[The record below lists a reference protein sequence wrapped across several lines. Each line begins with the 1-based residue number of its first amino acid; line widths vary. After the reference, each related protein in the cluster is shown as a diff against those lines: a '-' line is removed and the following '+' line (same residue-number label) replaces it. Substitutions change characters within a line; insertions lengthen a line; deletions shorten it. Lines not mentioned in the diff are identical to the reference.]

1 MYQVRFLPR
10 AEKYIKKLKE
20 KNLKEKFKLAVYQI
34 QKNPYIGKAKKGDL
48 TNIYGFDVFYNKT
61 NYEIAYK
68 IYEHKQIVVIIL
80 IGTRENF
87 YNELKNY
94 ISTLKNNAN

>member
-1 MYQVRFLPR
+1 MVYQIRFLPK

-20 KNLKEKFKLAVYQI
+20 KNLKEKFKLAILQI

-61 NYEIAYK
+61 NYEIAYQ
-68 IYEHKQIVVIIL
+68 IYQDKNVVVIIL
-80 IGTRENF
+80 LGTRENF
-87 YNELKNY
+87 YNTLKNY
-94 ISTLKNNAN
+94 L